1 MLRRPPPLTPGSP
14 VAVVAP
20 ASPPRDPAS
29 YANGLSRLRDAYDV
43 RTAWEAGRERG
54 YLAASDD
61 ERAAALHEA
70 IADPDIVA
78 IFCVRGGYGSLRL
91 LQDLDWT
98 LARNNPTL
106 LVGYSDVTALQ
117 LALYRQARWTSV
129 SGPVVTEW
137 GKMDKL
143 MRTSFEQL
151 VQGKQTDLLGG
162 FDPTLRTIVPG
173 TASGP
178 LLGGNLAVLS
188 RLLGTPFAPDFS
200 EAILVL
206 EEVGEAP
213 YRVDRMLAH
222 LEHAGVLEA
231 VAGILLGHFSTRVL
245 DADKPSLPL
254 KTVFEDYLADR
265 PYPVVT
271 GLPYGHLMPR
281 MSLPIGVPIRIEA
294 NQDSVSFQVG
304 VSPVAN

>member
-1 MLRRPPPLTPGSP
+1 MPGSP

-20 ASPPRDPAS
+20 ASPPRDPAT
-29 YANGLSRLRDAYDV
+29 YADGLGRLRDTYDV

-70 IADPDIVA
+70 IADPEISA
-78 IFCVRGGYGSLRL
+78 IFCVRGGYGSVRL
-91 LQDLDWT
+91 LQALDWD

-117 LALYRQARWTSV
+117 LALYHRAHWTSV

-137 GKMDKL
+137 AKMDRP
-143 MRTSFEQL
+143 MQRSFDRL
-151 VQGKQTDLLGG
+151 ATGDHTDLLDG
-162 FDPTLRTIVPG
+162 FDPTLKTLAPG

-188 RLLGTPFAPDFS
+188 RLIGTPFAPDL
-200 EAILVL
+200 EGAILVL
-206 EEVGEAP
+206 EEVNEVP

-222 LEHAGVLEA
+222 LEHAGVLDA
-231 VAGILLGHFSTRVL
+231 VAAVVLGHFSTGEL
-245 DADKPSLPL
+245 DPDKPTLPL

-271 GLPYGHLMPR
+271 GLPYGHLIPR
-281 MSLPIGVPIRIEA
+281 ISLPIGIPIRIEA
-294 NQDSVSFQVG
+294 DQRSVSVHTE
-304 VSPVAN
+304 SSLVAK